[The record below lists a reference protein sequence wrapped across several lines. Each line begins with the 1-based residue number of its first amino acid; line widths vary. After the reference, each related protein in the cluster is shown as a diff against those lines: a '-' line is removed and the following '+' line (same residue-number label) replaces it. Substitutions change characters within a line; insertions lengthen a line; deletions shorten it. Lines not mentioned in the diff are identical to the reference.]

1 MVPAIHIFW
10 TRVQALAWVPALA
23 WCALA
28 GDSASTRGYVVAGIA
43 ATLVSL
49 AGVLGA
55 PRSLADVV
63 TLLRAALA
71 VAVVGA
77 PWWLGE
83 HAWWAWSLLAL
94 ALLGDLLDGAIA
106 RRLGGSSQGALLD
119 MECDQLTVLAMSDA
133 SNGNAPENG
142 TQGGYLVSFAHKSV
156 MHGGLSPWTPVNWK
170 SYRLRRATGSTMSGE
185 TQACRDAASHAVW
198 LLNLICEATDVSY
211 TLLRRN
217 DSVKSREGG
226 VLVDAK
232 SLYDHVTSLSSAA
245 ARNSLV
251 PTAPP
256 SPRPKLTCA

>member
-119 MECDQLTVLAMSDA
+119 MECDQLTVLAMSWMVVARGGLAYVLLLPAMRYLFVLAAWSVSMPA
-133 SNGNAPENG
+133 SDPKPIDGGNRRGRAVCAAVVVALLLALTPSTPIGLTNALTG
-142 TQGGYLVSFAHKSV
+142 VAVGLLSWSFASDWV
-156 MHGGLSPWTPVNWK
+156 YLFA
-170 SYRLRRATGSTMSGE
+170 RR
-185 TQACRDAASHAVW
+185 
-198 LLNLICEATDVSY
+198 
-211 TLLRRN
+211 
-217 DSVKSREGG
+217 
-226 VLVDAK
+226 
-232 SLYDHVTSLSSAA
+232 
-245 ARNSLV
+245 
-251 PTAPP
+251 
-256 SPRPKLTCA
+256 RPEVRT